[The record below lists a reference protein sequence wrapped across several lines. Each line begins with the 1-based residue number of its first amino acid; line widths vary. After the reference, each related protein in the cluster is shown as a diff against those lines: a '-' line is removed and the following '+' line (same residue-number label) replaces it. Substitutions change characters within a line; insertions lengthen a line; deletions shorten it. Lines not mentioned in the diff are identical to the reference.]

1 MSKNIDLHFI
11 VNQQKTNLFHFVA
24 NLRSELWFP
33 LTRREQKI
41 KKIVEKKSPDLLSG
55 EVFAWL
61 AFVSWSLWI
70 STFSCLYRIGL
81 SWGNCTLIVSVY
93 PYSTFMGHDAI
104 IANRDNQL
112 IQMICSSSNRNRQ
125 VELSLRSISHYLLL
139 CCCMCSRC
147 SLIVNWVDITSAL
160 DHPQLSPIRYNR
172 LVFLSPL
179 SRVSVHFLVF
189 EYRTRI
195 SQM

>member
-1 MSKNIDLHFI
+1 M
-11 VNQQKTNLFHFVA
+11 NQQKTNLFHFVA
-24 NLRSELWFP
+24 NLRSELWFL
-33 LTRREQKI
+33 LTLREQKI

-93 PYSTFMGHDAI
+93 PYLTFMGHDAI
-104 IANRDNQL
+104 IANREIQL

-125 VELSLRSISHYLLL
+125 VELSLRSIAHYLLVCL
-139 CCCMCSRC
+139 VAC
-147 SLIVNWVDITSAL
+147 AL
-160 DHPQLSPIRYNR
+160 VVRSVSIE
-172 LVFLSPL
+172 SL
-179 SRVSVHFLVF
+179 SRLHSIIRNCRQFGTIVLYSSVHFLRVTVHFFVF
-189 EYRTRI
+189 EYRARI